1 MIYSPGGAS
10 PCDQH
15 CDSIVEN
22 FIAGWYRFALPG
34 GGTRLPTEAPES
46 FGHACDVCQTDSAAW
61 IMEQRNPQ
69 PDEGIIDVT
78 ICFAWDSDECKWST
92 TAQIVA
98 CHDDD
103 GSIFHLYNLNP
114 TPGCTLAYCAL

>member
-15 CDSIVEN
+15 CDNIVEN

-46 FGHACDVCQTDSAAW
+46 FGIICDVCQTNAAAW
-61 IMEQRNPQ
+61 VKEQRNPQ

-78 ICFAWDSDECKWST
+78 LCLAWSGNECIRET

-98 CHDDD
+98 CHEDD
-103 GSIFHLYNLNP
+103 GSIFHLYNLNS
-114 TPGCTLAYCAL
+114 TSSCNYAYCAI